1 MENDLLGAVVHPHQ
15 LLLPRLSH
23 RTGMKV
29 VTAVPCG
36 SDSCLA
42 ELHSEFV
49 HEVLPCTVYEAS
61 PGVILSIHTSGVA
74 LQEQGEMGRPEW

>member
-1 MENDLLGAVVHPHQ
+1 MENDPSDAVVHAHQ
-15 LLLPRLSH
+15 LLSLMPHH
-23 RTGMKV
+23 RTGRKV

-36 SDSCLA
+36 SDSCLT

-49 HEVLPCTVYEAS
+49 HEILSCTVYEAS
-61 PGVILSIHTSGVA
+61 PEGTLSIHTSGVA